1 MYEKHFYD
9 KDFYVAK
16 LQIVLFQDEKASYD
30 VNGHDPDP
38 TPRYDYTNENRYFYI
53 VLLNTLTL

>member
-53 VLLNTLTL
+53 